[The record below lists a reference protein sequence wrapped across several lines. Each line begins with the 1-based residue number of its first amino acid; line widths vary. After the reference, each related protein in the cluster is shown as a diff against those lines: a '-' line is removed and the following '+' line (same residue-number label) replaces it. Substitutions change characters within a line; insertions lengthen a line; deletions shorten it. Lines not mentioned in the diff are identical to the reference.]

1 MRAILLTALALL
13 LPVGARVSA
22 QVDTAGG
29 FDFDADYWF
38 NVFYPK
44 IFYTPTEGLAV
55 GAYYAVIQPVRADDF
70 YSPAPYRIALSLD
83 GQIAT
88 SGSRFLKLQANA
100 PGLANGWR
108 FSARLTARRRAKDN
122 YFGLGNSTVFEPDSV
137 TDAQP
142 NFYRA
147 IRTQYTLRAEVQRRL
162 VGPLRALAGLKAERW
177 KISPPDRPSLI
188 AKDLANGVDPTIDV
202 GTDDVSL
209 RIGLVF
215 DTRDDQVAP
224 NSGVVIGVGLGVA
237 DADVAGDLTYTRTT
251 VNAQGY
257 WSPSPLLILAAR
269 VVAQVMGGTP
279 RLGTFYLI
287 EGGTRFY
294 NTLGGSASHRAL
306 RANRFLGRD
315 QLLGNLEARYTL
327 AAIPTLYRIS
337 LLGFFDAGRVFQAE
351 EFRITTDDLKVGAGG
366 GLIFQVGRAGIAGF
380 TVGFGPDGMQM
391 DFHSR
396 WTF

>member
-44 IFYTPTEGLAV
+44 MFYTPTEGLAV

-100 PGLANGWR
+100 PSLADGWR

-147 IRTQYTLRAEVQRRL
+147 IRTQYILRAEVQRRL
-162 VGPLRALAGLKAERW
+162 VGPLRVLAGLKAEHW
-177 KISPPDRPSLI
+177 KISPPDGPSVL
-188 AKDLANGVDPTIDV
+188 ARDLANGVDPTIDV

-257 WSPSPLLILAAR
+257 WSASPLLIFAAR
-269 VVAQVMGGTP
+269 AVAQVTNGTP

-294 NTLGGSASHRAL
+294 NTLGGSATHRAL
-306 RANRFLGRD
+306 AANRFLGRD
-315 QLLGNLEARYTL
+315 QLFGNLEARYTL
-327 AAIPTLYRIS
+327 SAIPTLYRIS
-337 LLGFFDAGRVFQAE
+337 LLGFLDAGRVFE
-351 EFRITTDDLKVGAGG
+351 TEDFRITANDLKVGAGG
-366 GLIFQVGRAGIAGF
+366 GLIFQVGRAGIAGI
-380 TVGFGPDGMQM
+380 TVGFGPDGVET

>member
-13 LPVGARVSA
+13 IPVGARVSA
-22 QVDTAGG
+22 QVDTAIG
-29 FDFDADYWF
+29 FDLDADYWF
-38 NVFYPK
+38 DIFYPK
-44 IFYTPTEGLAV
+44 LFYTPTEGLEV
-55 GAYYAVIQPVRADDF
+55 GAYYALVQPLRSDDF
-70 YSPAPYRIALSLD
+70 YSPAPYRISFSLD

-88 SGSRFLKLQANA
+88 SGSRFLKLRANA

-108 FSARLTARRRAKDN
+108 FSAGLTAHRRAQDN
-122 YFGLGNSTVFEPDSV
+122 YFGLGNSTVFEQDSV
-137 TDAQP
+137 TDTQP

-147 IRTQYTLRAEVQRRL
+147 IRTQHTLRAEVQRRL
-162 VGPLRALAGLKAERW
+162 VGPLRALVGLKAERW
-177 KISPPDRPSLI
+177 KISPPDGPSVI
-188 AKDLANGVDPTIDV
+188 ANDLANGVDPRIDV
-202 GTDDVSL
+202 ATDDVSL

-279 RLGTFYLI
+279 RLGTYYLI

-306 RANRFLGRD
+306 RANRFLDRD

-351 EFRITTDDLKVGAGG
+351 EFRITTEDLKVGAGG

-380 TVGFGPDGMQM
+380 TVGFGPDGVQM
-391 DFHSR
+391 DFHTR